1 MPDEPDTPLAPTRF
15 IHPGADITD
24 GATGKPY
31 SQAGEK
37 SAGQLLY
44 ERWVA
49 DRINPDRYPSWG
61 ELSAVDQRR
70 HEFEAGKSA
79 GQLLYEKSY
88 PIGSKFILWAD
99 LPEKT
104 RARHEF
110 NATAT
115 PKAQTIKAP

>member
-1 MPDEPDTPLAPTRF
+1 MTTKPDTPLAPTRF

-44 ERWVA
+44 EKTDHGAGVVPW
-49 DRINPDRYPSWG
+49 
-61 ELSAVDQRR
+61 EKLSAKAKVRL
-70 HEFEAGKSA
+70 EF
-79 GQLLYEKSY
+79 
-88 PIGSKFILWAD
+88 D
-99 LPEKT
+99 
-104 RARHEF
+104 
-110 NATAT
+110 ATCM